1 MTLTQSTDT
10 DIQDDR
16 RSISISPETRDEGL
30 PRTQH
35 LTLFGTPM
43 NTSSTASSNDS
54 VGVIPPPKNKKK
66 KKKAP
71 AQGAISSKNK
81 PEKEKPKKNK
91 TKERRFTLHTSDYAL
106 MDRLKAT
113 LKKSNR
119 VVKKSDL
126 VIAGLQALGQM
137 PIEQLQAAIDDVRS
151 VKRVRQMSLPESQ
164 IIFRESAAD

>member
-1 MTLTQSTDT
+1 
-10 DIQDDR
+10 
-16 RSISISPETRDEGL
+16 
-30 PRTQH
+30 
-35 LTLFGTPM
+35 M

-71 AQGAISSKNK
+71 AQGAILSKNK

-137 PIEQLQAAIDDVRS
+137 PIEQLEAAIDDVRS